1 MHAHLLPLQGK
12 ISTKRGREGE
22 KERMALARYCLGLI
36 HTRVKNANFPADAGD
51 RETKTQMM
59 RVIDNSNREID
70 LHTIEGA
77 GAVTVITHR
86 REATEE
92 IGMEGE
98 GHMTAERV
106 GEATTEG
113 VIARSIEAVIG
124 KSLTMISPDSSN
136 KPKTSCAR

>member
-1 MHAHLLPLQGK
+1 MHAHSPPLQGK
-12 ISTKRGREGE
+12 ISTKRGREEE

-36 HTRVKNANFPADAGD
+36 HTRVKNANFLADAGD

-59 RVIDNSNREID
+59 RVIDNFNRGID

-86 REATEE
+86 REATEV
-92 IGMEGE
+92 IGMAGE
-98 GHMTAERV
+98 GHMTAERA

-113 VIARSIEAVIG
+113 VTARSIEAVIG
-124 KSLTMISPDSSN
+124 KSLTMISLDSSS